1 MKFSMKTYF
10 QPSFLLCVAVLA
22 GAGVSKKA
30 ILDYTGAKL
39 NKLPIPLK
47 KPFDLMDEAALRPYK
62 VVEKTKIENKDIQD
76 ELGTDM
82 YIQWVLEDTVA
93 APTSPTKLCSLFI
106 TYYTG
111 NPDRIPH
118 VPEECFVG
126 GGYEEIAGER
136 GTLELD
142 LEFDLGQSHVTA
154 DRDPS
159 LAQGQ
164 SGLSRRLRARYL
176 VFAPKSSVMWG
187 KTSKFARMYFF
198 KVNDSYASNRIETQK
213 VMYQNVLGKYSYFC
227 KVEWGFSAGAAGGN
241 VSADKEEIALA
252 SEKLFSV
259 LLPILERDH
268 WPDW

>member
-22 GAGVSKKA
+22 GAGVGKKA

-47 KPFDLMDEAALRPYK
+47 KPFDLLDEDLLGPYK
-62 VVEKTKIENKDIQD
+62 AISKTKIENKDVEK

-82 YIQWVLEDTVA
+82 YIQWVLEDTEA
-93 APTSPTKLCSLFI
+93 APTSPTRLCSLFI

-126 GGYEEIAGER
+126 GGYEEVAGER
-136 GTLELD
+136 DTLELN
-142 LEFDLGQSHVTA
+142 LEFSL
-154 DRDPS
+154 DRSPATGDQDIS
-159 LAQGQ
+159 LAPGQ
-164 SGLSRRLRARYL
+164 NGNSRQLRARYL
-176 VFAPKSSVMWG
+176 VFAPKNSVMW
-187 KTSKFARMYFF
+187 SKAANFARMYFF
-198 KVNDSYASNRIETQK
+198 KVNDSYASNRVETQK

-227 KVEWGFSAGAAGGN
+227 KVEWGFSAGAAGGD
-241 VSADKEEIALA
+241 VLAGKEEIARA
-252 SEKLFSV
+252 SEKFFSV

>member
-1 MKFSMKTYF
+1 MKFSLKTYF

-22 GAGVSKKA
+22 GAGVGKKT
-30 ILDYTGAKL
+30 ILDFTGAKL

-47 KPFDLMDEAALRPYK
+47 KPFDLLDEDALGPYK
-62 VVEKTKIENKDIQD
+62 VISRTKIDNKDVLE

-82 YIQWVLEDTVA
+82 YIQCVLEDSGA
-93 APTSPTKLCSLFI
+93 APTSPTRLCSLFI

-126 GGYEEIAGER
+126 GGYEEITGER
-136 GTLELD
+136 DTLQLKID
-142 LEFDLGQSHVTA
+142 RLVATA
-154 DRDPS
+154 DRDISELPV
-159 LAQGQ
+159 Q
-164 SGLSRRLRARYL
+164 SGNSRQLQARYL

-187 KTSKFARMYFF
+187 KSAKFARMYFF
-198 KVNDSYASNRIETQK
+198 KVNDSYASNRMETQR
-213 VMYQNVLGKYSYFC
+213 VMYKNILGKYSYFS
-227 KVEWGFSAGAAGGN
+227 KVEWGFSAGTTGGN
-241 VSADKEEIALA
+241 VSASKEELVLA